1 MSRRV
6 AVFARPPVA
15 GKVKT
20 RLSPA
25 LPPASVAE
33 LHAAML
39 ADTLDVARGCTA
51 DERTL
56 WWAGE
61 PLAEAPPSGFCVRAQ
76 VGDDLGARMAN
87 AFAALLQSEGDRVVI
102 VGADLPE
109 LRSADL
115 DRAFESLATHDLVLG
130 PAFEGG
136 YWLVGLSR
144 PAPDVFANIAWSTDH
159 VFAQTLGAA
168 ARFGLRVRSLESRRD
183 LETPADLVLAVASAA
198 TSPERGFG
206 PHARAALRRMG
217 MLPA

>member
-1 MSRRV
+1 MSKRV
-6 AVFARPPVA
+6 AVFARPAVA

-39 ADTLDVARGCTA
+39 ADTLDVARACAA

-87 AFAALLQSEGDRVVI
+87 AFDALLQAPGDRVVI
-102 VGADLPE
+102 VGTALPE
-109 LRSADL
+109 LRGTDL
-115 DRAFESLATHDLVLG
+115 DRAFDSLGSHDLVLG

-144 PAPDVFANIAWSTDH
+144 RTPEVFANIAWSTDH

-168 ARFGLRVRSLESRRD
+168 ASHGLRVRSLESRRE
-183 LETPADLVLAVASAA
+183 LETPADLVLAVAAAA
-198 TSPERGFG
+198 TSPNTGFG
-206 PHARAALRRMG
+206 AHARAALRRMG